1 MAKENDVQLIHRILS
16 GDDNAFSLLVQKY
29 QKGIHALAW
38 RKVRDF
44 HFAEEIVQDAL
55 LQAYQNLPT
64 LRDHRRFAGWLYVIT
79 NRCCINWIRKNN
91 IKTQSLEDTPIG
103 EIDRLSYEHHV
114 SEQYDVETAERSEAI
129 VKTLLKKLPESEY
142 TVVTL
147 YYLSGM
153 TTKEIGKFLGVS
165 VNTITSRLQRARK
178 RLQKEEEL
186 LISEILGSF
195 QLPVDL
201 TESIMRRVAD
211 MKLEPPSVGKPLLP
225 WVAFGT
231 ATLLTVLLLGAS
243 NQYLA
248 RFQKPYSFEAQ
259 SEPTIEIVDT
269 AIVLDIDS
277 KPDVRNQAGRT
288 VSDDRSSNTSMQ
300 ASPTIVAS
308 DAQGNSLR
316 ASTSRWTQANG
327 PQGGQVFDV
336 FATPERTLYTVT
348 PTGIY
353 RLTPDETAWTLVDT
367 NIPVGNLRMPMA
379 EHGDTLYIV
388 STDAV
393 FASTDSGETWDTL
406 APCPKGTPIGL
417 IITDAPEGNGTH
429 ADFTMYLTLQ
439 DKGIF
444 RSTDAGAQWVHL
456 NNGLTDK
463 RIYAVAAV
471 GNTVFAGTNEDLYR
485 LNSDVWEPLSV
496 DASSAIHSLGVF
508 KNNLYVATGPD
519 LFTPRP
525 IESASENARQIVRLD
540 ASSLSRIFH
549 SNDLGESWTEITPK
563 SKSLLLK
570 PPTATR
576 LLVTGETL
584 LVQNIEQFRSTDGGQ
599 AWTNL
604 GFDTNR
610 LMLSSFRSVAVN
622 ENTFYKV
629 DTFGIQRTTD
639 GGDSWHPF
647 MEGIVGTRMWDL
659 VALNN
664 RFYVHTGTDIV
675 QSTDSGESWNSV
687 QIDLNS
693 TKKEQSGINFSFDAK
708 LAVAAGGLY
717 GIAPEKD
724 NLRIFRLSTDGDMLI
739 SVEGMPAFDGETR
752 SIELLTDIEAITP
765 ISFSN
770 NTEQEDKL
778 AAMSRTMETFAK
790 AGGFAVSGETFYVEY
805 KRMLFKWKP
814 GNLEWANTGLIDTGE
829 DLDDEFDRGFKLA
842 VSGETVYVGK
852 RDGKL
857 FQSLDAGN
865 SWRDITSNPPLRF
878 IHFKEIR
885 FAGATV
891 YVATDTGVVTSQTG
905 EHWSVVTDKMG
916 ERIVI
921 DRFAVDST
929 TIYGAGDAG
938 VYRLDDRGRWEHISP
953 NIPDKIISLVVS
965 NDRLYIATQ
974 QRGMFHISLE
984 GEL

>member
-1 MAKENDVQLIHRILS
+1 METENDIQLIRKVLS
-16 GDDNAFSLLVQKY
+16 GDDHAFSILVQKY
-29 QKGIHALAW
+29 QKSAHALAW

-44 HFAEEIVQDAL
+44 HFAEDIVQDAL

-64 LRDHRRFAGWLYVIT
+64 LKDHRRFAGWLYVIT
-79 NRCCINWIRKNN
+79 NRCCTDWIRKN
-91 IKTQSLEDTPIG
+91 KSEMQPLEDTPVE
-103 EIDRLSYEHHV
+103 EIDRLSYEHYV
-114 SEQYDVETAERSEAI
+114 SEQRDVETAARNEAI
-129 VKTLLKKLPESEY
+129 VKELLKKLPESEH

-153 TTKEIGKFLGVS
+153 TAKEIGNFLGVS
-165 VNTITSRLQRARK
+165 VHTITSRLQRARE

-195 QLPVDL
+195 RLPVNL
-201 TESIMRRVAD
+201 TENIMRRVAD

-225 WVAFGT
+225 WAAFGT
-231 ATLLTVLLLGAS
+231 ATLLIVLLLGAS
-243 NQYLA
+243 NQYLT

-277 KPDVRNQAGRT
+277 KPDVRNQTGST
-288 VSDDRSSNTSMQ
+288 VSPGRNSNTSMQ

-316 ASTSRWTQANG
+316 PSTSLWTQANG
-327 PQGGQVFDV
+327 PQGSKVLDV
-336 FATPERTLYTVT
+336 FATPERILYTAT

-353 RLTPDETAWTLVDT
+353 RMTPDETAWTLIDT

-379 EHGDTLYIV
+379 EHGNTLYIV

-393 FASTDSGETWDTL
+393 FASTDSGETWNTL
-406 APCPKGTPIGL
+406 GPRPKGTSMGL
-417 IITDAPEGNGTH
+417 IITDEPEGNGSQ
-429 ADFTMYLTLQ
+429 APFTMYLALR

-444 RSTDAGAQWVHL
+444 RSTDTGKQWAPL

-471 GNTVFAGTNEDLYR
+471 GNTVFAGTNGGLYR
-485 LNSDVWEPLSV
+485 FNSDVWKPLSI
-496 DASSAIHSLGVF
+496 DASSTVYSLVVF
-508 KNNLYVATGPD
+508 KDNLYVATGQD
-519 LFTPRP
+519 IFTPRP
-525 IESASENARQIVRLD
+525 IKSENARRTARLD
-540 ASSLSRIFH
+540 DSSSSRIFH
-549 SNDLGESWTEITPK
+549 SDDLGESWTEITPK
-563 SKSLLLK
+563 SKSFLLR
-570 PPTATR
+570 PPTGIR

-584 LVQNIEQFRSTDGGQ
+584 LVQDVEQFRSSDGGQ
-599 AWTNL
+599 TWTNL
-604 GFDTNR
+604 GFDANPFTLN
-610 LMLSSFRSVAVN
+610 SFQGVAVN
-622 ENTFYKV
+622 KNTFYKV

-647 MEGIVGTRMWDL
+647 MDGIVGTRMWDL
-659 VALNN
+659 VAFNN
-664 RFYVHTGTDIV
+664 RFYVHTGTDIA
-675 QSTDSGESWNSV
+675 QSTDSGESWKNV
-687 QIDLNS
+687 QINLKS
-693 TKKEQSGINFSFDAK
+693 TKKEQPDITFSFDAK
-708 LAVAAGGLY
+708 LAVTAGGLY

-724 NLRIFRLSTDGDMLI
+724 NLRIFRLSTDGDML
-739 SVEGMPAFDGETR
+739 VPVQGMPAFDGETR
-752 SIELLTDIEAITP
+752 SIELWTDIEAITP

-778 AAMSRTMETFAK
+778 TTISRVMEDVTR

-814 GNLEWANTGLIDTGE
+814 GNLEWINTGLIDTGE

-842 VSGETVYVGK
+842 VSGGTVYVGK

-865 SWRDITSNPPLRF
+865 RWRDITSNLPLRF
-878 IHFKEIR
+878 TRLKEIHF
-885 FAGATV
+885 AGSTV

-905 EHWSVVTDKMG
+905 EHWRVVTDRVG
-916 ERIVI
+916 ARIVL
-921 DRFAVDST
+921 DRFVVDSMT
-929 TIYGAGDAG
+929 VYGAGDAG
-938 VYRLDDRGRWEHISP
+938 VYRLDDRGRWEQISP
-953 NIPDKIISLVVS
+953 SVPDKIISLIVS
-965 NDRLYIATQ
+965 NDRLYIATR

-984 GEL
+984 KEL